1 MGHRDG
7 RQLRTRYMNMDSI
20 GRKHAALFW
29 KGRERQY
36 ERRSLNINQNGFFG

>member
-1 MGHRDG
+1 
-7 RQLRTRYMNMDSI
+7 MNMDSI